1 MDTPDMSHTKRT
13 PIVRTTRLQPSAR
26 ALELF
31 DQLEKAR
38 RQRRAATCI
47 IGDSPAGYC
56 SSECAACRTWYD
68 LHNKLHE
75 ELGLKPWE
83 WLCLPQ
89 GSLPDSSTEAKWG
102 PRSAGI
108 GDRNQARQFMTWH
121 YEPTFTARNSPVS
134 SSRSTSFI
142 IIRRCTVL
150 SAISR
155 TSAFTSFASMMTNAS
170 AEKSAATRR
179 AYEAHFRIFAV
190 VPGERR

>member
-83 WLCLPQ
+83 WLCLPRNPYPP
-89 GSLPDSSTEAKWG
+89 GTAASRNWRADPDGEEQAPWQLLDEA
-102 PRSAGI
+102 
-108 GDRNQARQFMTWH
+108 
-121 YEPTFTARNSPVS
+121 
-134 SSRSTSFI
+134 
-142 IIRRCTVL
+142 RRCQL
-150 SAISR
+150 QHQS
-155 TSAFTSFASMMTNAS
+155 
-170 AEKSAATRR
+170 
-179 AYEAHFRIFAV
+179 
-190 VPGERR
+190 G